1 MRLCTVKSFP
11 WGVLCTF
18 YLVKSSHAS
27 SKISSLAGIKLTR
40 VSLSFNGEHQSETS
54 QVPANLFV
62 LIEICA
68 KCYGSRLKGGPATC
82 LSRSCQRLM
91 KWKCLLVYLQSWSD
105 HKRFQCFPILA
116 VLSKFG
122 LVLVISQYPW
132 CKNRV
137 ETENYSVLNDYF
149 LLSPLKL
156 LHKNKFVLV
165 LVSLQYPLCTNSG
178 LKHKI
183 ILSSIT

>member
-105 HKRFQCFPILA
+105 HKRFQCFQYW
-116 VLSKFG
+116 LSFQNLG
-122 LVLVISQYPW
+122 W
-132 CKNRV
+132 C
-137 ETENYSVLNDYF
+137 
-149 LLSPLKL
+149 LLSYNTHGARP
-156 LHKNKFVLV
+156 
-165 LVSLQYPLCTNSG
+165 G
-178 LKHKI
+178 LKQKI
-183 ILSSIT
+183 ILSSLHTSYLSFFTPVKFLENKIYTKKRVNYD